1 MLVTDQM
8 GYAVNIPPLPQR
20 IISLVPSQTELLF
33 DLGLGE
39 RIVGVTKFCIHPREK
54 VKNIPVIGGTK
65 NFNFATIAALQPD
78 LIIGNKEENYQEGII
93 KLKEIYPVWMSDIIN
108 LEQALAMIQQIG
120 NLTGTATKAQVLIQK
135 ITASFQN
142 IPAALNIP
150 TAYFIWR
157 APYLS
162 VGHNTFIHQMLHT
175 CGLGNVFI
183 DLERYPEIP
192 VPLLQT
198 TRPKLIMLSSEPY
211 PFRQKHIQE
220 FQQLCPE
227 ALVKLVDGELFSWYG
242 SRLQYSAVYFT
253 QLIREIKSELHLS

>member
-8 GYAVNIPPLPQR
+8 GSAVNIPPLPQR

-33 DLGLGE
+33 DLGLSD

-54 VKNIPVIGGTK
+54 VKNIPLVGGTK

-93 KLKEIYPVWMSDIIN
+93 KLKEIYPVWLSDIAD

-120 NLTGTATKAQVLIQK
+120 NLTGTATEAQFLIQK
-135 ITASFQN
+135 IAGSFQN
-142 IPAALNIP
+142 IPVALNIP

-162 VGHNTFIHQMLHT
+162 VGHNTFIHQMLQT
-175 CGLGNVFI
+175 CGLRNVFS
-183 DLERYPEIP
+183 DLERYPVITGP
-192 VPLLQT
+192 FLQT
-198 TRPKLIMLSSEPY
+198 ARPKLILLSSEPY
-211 PFRQKHIQE
+211 PFRQKHVSE
-220 FQQLCPE
+220 FKQLCPE

-253 QLIREIKSELHLS
+253 QLIRKIKSELLLS